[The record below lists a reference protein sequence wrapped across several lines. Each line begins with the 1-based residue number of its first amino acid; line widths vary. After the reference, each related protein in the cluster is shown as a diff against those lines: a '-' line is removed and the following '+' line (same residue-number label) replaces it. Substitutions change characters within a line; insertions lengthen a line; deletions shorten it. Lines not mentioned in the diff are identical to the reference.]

1 MQFGAQGIKGVN
13 MKYLTILVTT
23 FDGMKTYYNFS
34 NDLESA
40 FAHISNHLVETYPHT
55 NTIAV
60 EAINQEIEE
69 LPENLDD
76 IPEVSGDDFTFKKT
90 NDSVE
95 MWFRYGD
102 GDIFVTINDVTSE
115 LS

>member
-1 MQFGAQGIKGVN
+1 

-34 NDLESA
+34 GELESA
-40 FAHISNHLVETYPHT
+40 FAHISNHLVETYPHV
-55 NTIAV
+55 NMIVV
-60 EAINQEIEE
+60 EAIKRE
-69 LPENLDD
+69 LPEYLDE

-90 NDSVE
+90 KDSVE

-102 GDIFVTINDVTSE
+102 GDIFVTINDVSE
-115 LS
+115 ELQERFSSLFS

>member
-1 MQFGAQGIKGVN
+1 

-40 FAHISNHLVETYPHT
+40 FAHISNHLVKTYPHT

-60 EAINQEIEE
+60 EAINQE
-69 LPENLDD
+69 LPENVDD
-76 IPEVSGDDFTFKKT
+76 IPEVSSDDFTFKKT
-90 NDSVE
+90 TDSVE
-95 MWFRYGD
+95 MWFRYND

-115 LS
+115 F

>member
-1 MQFGAQGIKGVN
+1 

-40 FAHISNHLVETYPHT
+40 FAHISNHLVETYPHV
-55 NTIAV
+55 NMIA
-60 EAINQEIEE
+60 
-69 LPENLDD
+69 
-76 IPEVSGDDFTFKKT
+76 PEVSSDDFTFKKT
-90 NDSVE
+90 KDSVE

-102 GDIFVTINDVTSE
+102 GDIFVTINDVSE
-115 LS
+115 EL

>member
-1 MQFGAQGIKGVN
+1 

-34 NDLESA
+34 NDLDSA

-60 EAINQEIEE
+60 EAINQE
-69 LPENLDD
+69 LPENLDE
-76 IPEVSGDDFTFKKT
+76 IPEVSGDDFSFKKT
-90 NDSVE
+90 PDSVE